1 MKSSLVKMSKFHPL
15 LTDTLPYEVPVLFS
29 NRGLYETLRG
39 AYDTYYTD
47 IVKRR
52 AKGIEYTVPK
62 TIENFIKDVFLENTP
77 SLLRDK
83 IKSLFEKE
91 LLPYEYMIIKN
102 KDKQRKISLIHPI
115 SQIKICDF
123 YSQYVDEILFHTSC
137 SDVSLRHPIKVTSR
151 TFRQHTSLL
160 NKLTREEEQ
169 TNCDDPREVLEDKN
183 IFELE
188 DIPNNYFVYKK
199 YRHIHAFYASKEFL
213 ELEQRFGIC
222 FKFDIK
228 RCFDSI
234 YTHSISWAIKGKEYA
249 KHNRGSKETF
259 ENQIDKLM
267 QQSNWSETHG
277 IPIGSE
283 FSRIFA
289 EIILQKIDQEVEGR
303 LETTDFKVNG
313 NNIKNGVDFR
323 IRRYVDDFFVFVN
336 SEDVGKAILAEY
348 ESILLKYKLFP
359 NEEKYKIMFRPFIT
373 NITVAKQKISEELKE
388 TLRAFHNIDKNDQRL
403 SSKNIFSNAE
413 NCSYT
418 IVKRSIDN
426 IRITIFDNKI
436 EMIDISNLILSQIK
450 TELTKILKIILS
462 LKNTDDAYMTQL
474 IKEAKKYLTCVLD
487 ISFYVFHL
495 SARANA
501 TYGICKICF
510 EIIEILKKLG
520 DDNLEKEI
528 KQLIYSQF
536 LLFFENKKTTKP
548 LIEFLDIIWVIDELG
563 DAYNLPENRLLDMIN
578 TKNNTLSYFEIMVVL
593 SYIKDNKKY
602 AKIYNLILKH
612 IKENFKKATDIFKQ
626 ADTFMMF
633 FDIIKCPYLD
643 KDYKMEILSIA
654 GFNSN
659 QNEIINFIKNNKWF
673 YGWEEK
679 LTLKKL
685 FEIKE
690 LQNAY

>member
-1 MKSSLVKMSKFHPL
+1 MSKFHPL

-29 NRGLYETLRG
+29 NRGLYETLRS
-39 AYDTYYTD
+39 AYDEYYTN
-47 IVKRR
+47 IIKKQ
-52 AKGIEYTVPK
+52 AQGIEYIAPK
-62 TIENFIKDVFLENTP
+62 TIEYFIKDVFLEDTAP
-77 SLLRDK
+77 SPLKNK
-83 IKSLFEKE
+83 IKDLFTKD
-91 LLPYEYMIIKN
+91 LLPYEYMIVKN

-123 YSQYVDEILFHTSC
+123 YSQYVDEILFHTTC

-160 NKLTREEEQ
+160 NKLTKEEEQ
-169 TNCDDPREVLEDKN
+169 ANCDDPREVLEDRS

-213 ELEQRFGIC
+213 ELEQRFEFC
-222 FKFDIK
+222 FKFDVK

-234 YTHSISWAIKGKEYA
+234 YTHSISWAIKGKKYA
-249 KHNRGSKETF
+249 KSNKSSNETF
-259 ENQIDKLM
+259 ENKIDKLM
-267 QQSNWSETHG
+267 RESNWGETHG

-303 LETTDFKVNG
+303 LENTNFKING
-313 NNIKNGVDFR
+313 NNIKNGIDFR

-336 SEDVGKAILAEY
+336 SEDIGKAILKEY
-348 ESILLKYKLFP
+348 ESVLLNYKLFP
-359 NEEKYKIMFRPFIT
+359 NEKKYEKMSRPFIT
-373 NITVAKQKISEELKE
+373 NITVAKQKISEELKT
-388 TLRAFHNIDKNDQRL
+388 TLRAFHNTDKNDYRL

-418 IVKRSIDN
+418 IVKKNIDN

-450 TELTKILKIILS
+450 TELAKILKIILS
-462 LKNTDDAYMTQL
+462 LKNTDDAYMSQL
-474 IKEAKKYLTCVLD
+474 VKGAKKYLTCVLD

-548 LIEFLDIIWVIDELG
+548 LIEFLDIIWVINELG
-563 DAYNLPENRLLDMIN
+563 EAYSLPENRFLDMIDI
-578 TKNNTLSYFEIMVVL
+578 KNNTLSYFEIMVVL

-602 AKIYNLILKH
+602 AKIYNFILKH
-612 IKENFKKATDIFKQ
+612 IKENFNKAIDIFKQ

-633 FDIIKCPYLD
+633 FDIIKCPYID
-643 KDYKMEILSIA
+643 KAHKLEILSIS
-654 GFNSN
+654 GFNN
-659 QNEIINFIKNNKWF
+659 HQKEIINFIENNKWF
-673 YGWEEK
+673 YGWDEK

-690 LQNAY
+690 LKNAY